1 MAISI
6 KAARVNRG
14 LTQIEAAKRLG
25 INKSTL
31 QKWES
36 GKCFPNAKKISLMC
50 ELYDVKIDDLIF
62 CLNITLKA

>member
-36 GKCFPNAKKISLMC
+36 GKNFPNAKKIALMC
-50 ELYDVKIDDLIF
+50 DIYNVKIDDLIF
-62 CLNITLKA
+62 LP